1 MTRAVKRK
9 RVRRQD
15 LPMGNADQDDYR
27 YCFAC
32 GRDNPIGL
40 KLAFRFE
47 EGKAKAEFT
56 PGPYHQSWNTIFH
69 GGLLAL
75 CLDEAF
81 GYVLAFRG
89 IKGLTA
95 KMEVR
100 LRRPVHIGQKIFITG
115 ELKKQTRKLIETY
128 AKAELG
134 DGSLAAEATAVM
146 YVTGQE
152 LSRDSA
158 KKSMA
163 ESVRNRYNSPEEAS
177 KSRRDVRVRSLPG
190 KSRS

>member
-1 MTRAVKRK
+1 MRESEFLMEKTDR
-9 RVRRQD
+9 
-15 LPMGNADQDDYR
+15 DDYR

-81 GYVLAFRG
+81 GYALAFRG

-95 KMEVR
+95 KMELRIRQPVR
-100 LRRPVHIGQKIFITG
+100 IGQKIFLTG
-115 ELKKQTRKLIETY
+115 ELRKQTRKLIETY

-146 YVTGQE
+146 NVTGQG
-152 LSRDSA
+152 A
-158 KKSMA
+158 
-163 ESVRNRYNSPEEAS
+163 SP
-177 KSRRDVRVRSLPG
+177 RSDKEIDG
-190 KSRS
+190 

>member
-1 MTRAVKRK
+1 ME
-9 RVRRQD
+9 
-15 LPMGNADQDDYR
+15 NADQKDYR

-128 AKAELG
+128 AKAELR

-152 LSRDSA
+152 PSRDSV

-163 ESVRNRYNSPEEAS
+163 ESGRNRYNSPEEVS
-177 KSRRDVRVRSLPG
+177 KSRRDARVRSLPG
-190 KSRS
+190 KGRS

>member
-1 MTRAVKRK
+1 MKNMDR
-9 RVRRQD
+9 
-15 LPMGNADQDDYR
+15 DDYR

-95 KMEVR
+95 KME
-100 LRRPVHIGQKIFITG
+100 LRICQPVHIGQKIFLTG
-115 ELKKQTRKLIETY
+115 ELRKQTRKLIETY

-146 YVTGQE
+146 YVTG
-152 LSRDSA
+152 
-158 KKSMA
+158 
-163 ESVRNRYNSPEEAS
+163 EEAPP
-177 KSRRDVRVRSLPG
+177 RFDEEIDG
-190 KSRS
+190 